1 MSEEIKFR
9 GKSLKTREWL
19 FGSLWI
25 EGEKYYII
33 HGPNLTTVT
42 EVDPNTVGQYSGV
55 KDKNGVEIYKGDA
68 VRHRGYH
75 GMKTSVVVFSN
86 GCFNVGRHQGSS
98 TKDTP
103 MLITANFEVVGNIHD
118 IPELIKQ

>member
-1 MSEEIKFR
+1 MSKEIKFR
-9 GKSLKTREWL
+9 GKSLKTRKWL

-68 VRHRGYH
+68 VKHRGFNE
-75 GMKTSVVVFSN
+75 MKTSYVEFEA
-86 GCFNVGRHQGSS
+86 GAFIVGYHNGSS
-98 TKDTP
+98 TKKRP
-103 MLITANFEVVGNIHD
+103 ILLNSKMEVIGNIYD
-118 IPELIKQ
+118 KSENLAR